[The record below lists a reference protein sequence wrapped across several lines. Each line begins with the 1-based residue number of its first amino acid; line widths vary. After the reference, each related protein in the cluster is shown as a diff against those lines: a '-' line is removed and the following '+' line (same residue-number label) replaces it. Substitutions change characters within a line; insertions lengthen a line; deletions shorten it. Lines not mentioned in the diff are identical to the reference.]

1 MKKIIPILLVI
12 LSSYVVNGQSIINRA
27 FPNNTVRD
35 WRFMAGY
42 NLYVP
47 RYNDTTQANI
57 ALNLGI
63 DSCGAQIFTYNV
75 NAMWYRQCS
84 PKKWVLLSNGNAP
97 VYTADRGVKIIT
109 GDVIR
114 LTDTVEGAGTKF
126 QWVYDKK
133 AFRAGSVTGTE
144 WNIANI
150 GINSFAGGSNNIA
163 SGNSSTSFGLFN
175 TASASASF
183 AVGGLNVASNTY
195 SIAMGESN
203 VSSAYASLAIGNGGT
218 ASGQASSVF
227 NLSNVAAGNGALAT
241 GISNYMNTLN
251 GAVFGA
257 YNDTTGY
264 YANNPSTQV
273 ATDPI
278 FVIGNGS
285 GVGVRA
291 NAFEMLRNGAT
302 KFSSGITTTTD
313 TTTFKPTAMD
323 ANGNLRKFGNWGIG
337 AWSLTGNAGTVDGTN
352 FIGTTDNIAFN
363 IKVNNQKAGRISN
376 TLANTFMGYQAGNS
390 NTTGLQ
396 NTIFGH
402 EAFYTNTI
410 GYVNDVFG
418 SSALYSNVDGNYN
431 TAVGSGSLYKNT
443 SGLGNVGVGFNAGR
457 GIITG
462 IKNTAI
468 GIGTLYYNSSGS
480 HNTAVGDSAYSVFGV
495 LGSNNSL
502 FGSGSQVLTTGLTNA
517 TAIGY
522 KAAVNQSN
530 SLILGSIAG
539 VNGATV
545 DANIGIGTVTPGWK
559 LHVVGTSVLQGQ
571 VEMTDH
577 VTVSGTLDAEGLL
590 VANNGFT
597 SVSEAFF
604 NDKITVSTGPNPIAG
619 TATLVA
625 GTVTVNTNKVA
636 TNSII
641 FLTKNTSS
649 GSFGSELTASSA
661 DIVNGVSFVIKSN
674 SLLETSTVN
683 WFIIN
688 Q

>member
-313 TTTFKPTAMD
+313 TTTFKPVVMD
-323 ANGNLRKFGNWGIG
+323 ASGNLRKFGNWGIG
-337 AWSLTGNAGTVDGTN
+337 AWSLTGNAGTVDGVN
-352 FIGTTDNIAFN
+352 FIGTTDNVPFN
-363 IKVNNQKAGRISN
+363 IKVNNQKAGRIDHLLFNVS
-376 TLANTFMGYQAGNS
+376 LGYRSLNA
-390 NTTGLQ
+390 
-396 NTIFGH
+396 
-402 EAFYTNTI
+402 NTI
-410 GYVNDVFG
+410 GTTNTSIGYQSMFNNVSG
-418 SSALYSNVDGNYN
+418 SS
-431 TAVGSGSLYKNT
+431 NT
-443 SGLGNVGVGFNAGR
+443 SIGVNALSQNNTGNF
-457 GIITG
+457 
-462 IKNTAI
+462 NTAI
-468 GIGTLYYNSSGS
+468 GQNALFTVSSGS
-480 HNTAVGDSAYSVFGV
+480 KNTSVGYSGGV
-495 LGSNNSL
+495 LLLNGDENSFFGYNAGALNSSVSNS
-502 FGSGSQVLTTGLTNA
+502 
-517 TAIGY
+517 TAIGSY
-522 KAAVNQSN
+522 ARVDQSN
-530 SLILGSIAG
+530 SIILGSING
-539 VNGATV
+539 INGATADTKV
-545 DANIGIGTVTPGWK
+545 GIGTTTPSER
-559 LHVVGTSVLQGQ
+559 LDVVGNLKLTGKFITPSGANAI
-571 VEMTDH
+571 VETD
-577 VTVSGTLDAEGLL
+577 
-590 VANNGFT
+590 
-597 SVSEAFF
+597 
-604 NDKITVSTGPNPIAG
+604 
-619 TATLVA
+619 TLVA
-625 GTVTVNTNKVA
+625 GTVTVNTNKIA
-636 TNSII
+636 TNSVI
-641 FLTKNTSS
+641 FLTRNTPS
-649 GSFGSELTASSA
+649 GTLGELSVPSAS
-661 DIVNGVSFVIKSN
+661 IVDGVSFTIN
-674 SLLETSTVN
+674 SSSATETSTIN